1 LDLALNPDPTRDEI
15 FEVYGKMKDAFAA
28 NDNVR
33 LNVAEVNR
41 LSPALA
47 QLVIAAGRAAP
58 DRDGSFMLVSPTAGL
73 VDGFQSLGLFAD
85 FMTIGME

>member
-1 LDLALNPDPTRDEI
+1 MDLALSADPTRDEI

-33 LNVAEVNR
+33 LNVAEVHR

-47 QLVIAAGRAAP
+47 QLVIAAGRAGA
-58 DRDGSFMLVSPTAGL
+58 DREGSFVLVSPTAGL

-85 FMTIGME
+85 FMTVGME